1 MDKYQFNTN
10 TRKKKG
16 KCDGLMNFSE
26 KKKKKE
32 AKREKSGVVGKWLVF
47 RLCCGL
53 LFVLMVMVFFY
64 ICPYVKVLF
73 CPLSLF
79 EVSRFI
85 TLL

>member
-53 LFVLMVMVFFY
+53 LFVLMVMVFF
-64 ICPYVKVLF
+64 LH
-73 CPLSLF
+73 LSLC
-79 EVSRFI
+79 ESTILPFI
-85 TLL
+85 PF